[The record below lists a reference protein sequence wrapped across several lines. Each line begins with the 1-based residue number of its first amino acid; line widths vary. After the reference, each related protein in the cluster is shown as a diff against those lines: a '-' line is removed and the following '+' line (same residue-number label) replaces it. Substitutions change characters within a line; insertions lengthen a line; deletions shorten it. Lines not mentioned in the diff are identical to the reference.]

1 MTPETAYAYLFR
13 AVLIFMT
20 LYAFVGI
27 LRSVRGPEL
36 CDRVIGV
43 NMVGS
48 AVTASIVTLTAALSE
63 PYLADVAVV
72 YAAVNFVGT
81 VILDRVYLNG
91 NGRSENRK

>member
-1 MTPETAYAYLFR
+1 MTPDAAYAYLFR
-13 AVLIFMT
+13 ASLIFMT
-20 LYAFVGI
+20 FYALAGI
-27 LRSVRGPEL
+27 VRSIRGPEL

-48 AVTASIVTLTAALSE
+48 AVISAILTLTAALAE

-81 VILDRVYLNG
+81 VILNRVYIG
-91 NGRSENRK
+91 KSGGEK